1 MFTTL
6 SPLFPHQFIHDLF
19 FRENGKAGRI
29 MDGFLKLFSEGA
41 AIACLLLFIAF
52 LKFIVLKI
60 YILPVL
66 FLFFVTVAILAG
78 F

>member
-1 MFTTL
+1 
-6 SPLFPHQFIHDLF
+6 
-19 FRENGKAGRI
+19 

-66 FLFFVTVAILAG
+66 FLFLFFVTVAILAG